1 VTASLTRE
9 GAPPRGPATA
19 RGDAD
24 ADARASRSTTGRGRR
39 GTDGRGRPPRG
50 RRPRTTWAR
59 RAFVSPAVLAL
70 VVLGGYPLVFIVLAA
85 LTESS
90 LGRPFQEFVGTA
102 TIVSVLAEGDTTA
115 ALVRGVAYAALVT
128 AASVAL
134 GVGTAVALW
143 RSVHAGAVVRTLLLL
158 PMITP
163 PVVVGVLWKL
173 VFSPNGGLVDTV
185 VSASV
190 PGGAAL
196 STLSQPVTA
205 FLGVAL
211 ADVWEW
217 TPLIVLLVFAA
228 LIGQDPGVGE
238 AAALDGAHGLRL
250 LRDITLPAIA
260 GTIGAAALIRLVLAF
275 KVFDLVYILTS
286 GGPGQATT
294 MPAYLI
300 WQAALQHFDVGRAAV
315 ITLLLA
321 VVVTVVTLPAVAITR
336 RLHDA

>member
-1 VTASLTRE
+1 MSVAIAPKTRSPRE
-9 GAPPRGPATA
+9 SGPTWESGSPRERAPRIPRA
-19 RGDAD
+19 R
-24 ADARASRSTTGRGRR
+24 RRGRGTWPRR
-39 GTDGRGRPPRG
+39 V
-50 RRPRTTWAR
+50 
-59 RAFVSPAVLAL
+59 FVAPAALAL
-70 VVLGGYPLVFIVLAA
+70 VVLGGYPLVFIALAA

-102 TIVSVLAEGDTTA
+102 TFADVLAEGDTTA
-115 ALVRGVAYAALVT
+115 ALVRGVVHALLVT
-128 AASVAL
+128 AVSLVL
-134 GVGTAVALW
+134 GVATAVALW

-173 VFSPNGGLVDTV
+173 VFAPNGGLVDVLVTAV
-185 VSASV
+185 V
-190 PGGAAL
+190 PGGASL
-196 STLSQPVTA
+196 SVLSQPVTA

-228 LIGQDPGVGE
+228 LIGQDPAVGE

-250 LRDITLPAIA
+250 FRSITLPAIA
-260 GTIGAAALIRLVLAF
+260 GTVAAVALIRLVLAF
-275 KVFDLVYILTS
+275 KLFDLVYILTS

-294 MPAYLI
+294 VPAYLI
-300 WQAALQHFDVGRAAV
+300 WQAALQHFDVGRASV

-321 VVVTVVTLPAVAITR
+321 VVVTVVTLPVVAITR

>member
-1 VTASLTRE
+1 MTVSLAGSR
-9 GAPPRGPATA
+9 A
-19 RGDAD
+19 RCP
-24 ADARASRSTTGRGRR
+24 RSTWPRR
-39 GTDGRGRPPRG
+39 V
-50 RRPRTTWAR
+50 
-59 RAFVSPAVLAL
+59 FVAPSVLAL
-70 VVLGGYPLVFIVLAA
+70 VVLGGYPLVFIALAA

-102 TIVSVLAEGDTTA
+102 TFADVLAEGDTTT
-115 ALVRGVAYAALVT
+115 ALVRGVGYALLVT
-128 AASVAL
+128 VVSVVL
-134 GVGTAVALW
+134 GVGTGVALW

-173 VFSPNGGLVDTV
+173 VFQPNGGLGDTV
-185 VSASV
+185 VAAVV
-190 PGGAAL
+190 PGGSAV
-196 STLSQPVTA
+196 SVLSQPVTA

-228 LIGQDPGVGE
+228 LVGQDPAVEE

-250 LRDITLPAIA
+250 VRSITLPAIS
-260 GTIGAAALIRLVLAF
+260 GTVAAVALIRLVLAF

-321 VVVTVVTLPAVAITR
+321 VVVTAVTLPVTAITR
-336 RLHDA
+336 RLNRA